1 MLRASKVRT
10 SKSKSPYARP
20 PTRGAVVASRASTRM
35 PNVTSSSSGPST
47 VAVTESTGRIYDR
60 SQSLPV
66 PVVQPTVQ
74 PVLDRARAPSDQT
87 VEPSVAGSS
96 TNTDGIWVVG
106 SSIIHWAQKYAQ
118 QNIDD
123 NLGLTSQRIIWQGI
137 RGMVWSRL
145 YQTIKEM
152 LRQCNRHPTL
162 LVIHCGGNDIGNPR
176 NTLKGLQ
183 KYMKLTVSKITRLL
197 PKTIIVWSH
206 ILPRRNRSLCLSNK
220 DGENW
225 RTRLNSALATFVVKK
240 VCGASIKY
248 PDILSTQGT
257 LFRKDGIHLSD
268 LGNEL
273 FVTSLKNA
281 LLQFMSSTDRFY
293 PLIKQ

>member
-1 MLRASKVRT
+1 
-10 SKSKSPYARP
+10 
-20 PTRGAVVASRASTRM
+20 
-35 PNVTSSSSGPST
+35 
-47 VAVTESTGRIYDR
+47 
-60 SQSLPV
+60 
-66 PVVQPTVQ
+66 
-74 PVLDRARAPSDQT
+74 
-87 VEPSVAGSS
+87 
-96 TNTDGIWVVG
+96 
-106 SSIIHWAQKYAQ
+106 
-118 QNIDD
+118 
-123 NLGLTSQRIIWQGI
+123 
-137 RGMVWSRL
+137 MVWSRL

-152 LRQCNRHPTL
+152 LKQGNRHPTL

-206 ILPRRNRSLCLSNK
+206 ILPRRNWSLCLSNK

-225 RTRLNSALATFVVKK
+225 RTRINSALATFVVKN

-268 LGNEL
+268 LGNEI

>member
-1 MLRASKVRT
+1 MYRLQIIS
-10 SKSKSPYARP
+10 
-20 PTRGAVVASRASTRM
+20 
-35 PNVTSSSSGPST
+35 
-47 VAVTESTGRIYDR
+47 
-60 SQSLPV
+60 
-66 PVVQPTVQ
+66 
-74 PVLDRARAPSDQT
+74 
-87 VEPSVAGSS
+87 
-96 TNTDGIWVVG
+96 DGIWVVG

-152 LRQCNRHPTL
+152 LKQGNRHPTL
-162 LVIHCGGNDIGNPR
+162 LVIHCGGNDIGNPH

-183 KYMKLTVSKITRLL
+183 KYMKLTVSKIIRLL

-206 ILPRRNRSLCLSNK
+206 ILPRRNWSLCLSNK

-225 RTRLNSALATFVVKK
+225 RTRINSALATFVVKN

-268 LGNEL
+268 LGNEI